1 MGEREVRRMAGL
13 RDSGSAPNDP
23 IVALLARGP
32 VSVSEKLTLR
42 SLAAVLTEAA
52 VGAAI
57 VALEDGGAAIVSE
70 RDITRALAD
79 GADPDTIWS
88 ADVMSVTLV
97 DADAD
102 DSILEVA
109 FLMLDRDIRHVVVRD
124 GDQILGVVSAREVF
138 RVLAVD
144 VLDARR

>member
-1 MGEREVRRMAGL
+1 MAGL
-13 RDSGSAPNDP
+13 RDSGSAPTDP
-23 IVALLARGP
+23 IVTLLASGP
-32 VSVSEKLTLR
+32 VSVSERLTLR
-42 SLAAVLTEAA
+42 SLAAVLTEAV

-57 VALEDGGAAIVSE
+57 VALENGDAAIVSE

-88 ADVMSVTLV
+88 ADVMSTTLV

-109 FLMLDRDIRHVVVRD
+109 FLMLDRGIRHVVVRD
-124 GDQILGVVSAREVF
+124 GDQIVGVASAGDVF
-138 RVLAVD
+138 RVLAED
-144 VLDARR
+144 VLEARH